1 MQDMGRRGLQL
12 LIALIVIVPARAQD
26 YPVRPIR
33 AIVQAGAG
41 SAVDV
46 IPRAV
51 FDQLSGQLGQPIIV
65 ENRPGA
71 GGTLASAAIAKS
83 EPDGY
88 AILVASS
95 AHTIAP
101 WMHSNLPYDTARDL
115 SAIIAIGRLPTVLVT
130 SPAKGQKSI
139 QDLIAVARAKPGSLT
154 YVSTGVGSATHFSA
168 ERFLASAGIE
178 AVHIPMKGGP
188 EALTEVLAGRA
199 DFYFCPLATALPYIR
214 DGKLSARVL
223 NGEQRAAELPDV
235 PTTAEAGLHDANY
248 VFWIGLFA
256 PSKTPRAIIERLY
269 QETAKVM
276 EAPLLRAKLEALG
289 VVPMPL
295 SPTEFDSYV
304 KDEIARNEA
313 LVRAVQVR

>member
-1 MQDMGRRGLQL
+1 MQTMGRRSLQL
-12 LIALIVIVPARAQD
+12 LIALVAIVPARAQD
-26 YPVRPIR
+26 YPVKPIR

-46 IPRAV
+46 IPRVV
-51 FDQLSGQLGQPIIV
+51 FDQLSAQLGQPIIV
-65 ENRPGA
+65 ENRAGA
-71 GGTLASAAIAKS
+71 GGTLATAAVAKS

-88 AILVASS
+88 AILAASS

-101 WMHSNLPYDTARDL
+101 WMHPNLPYDTARDL

-130 SPAKGQKSI
+130 SPAKGQHTI
-139 QDLIAVARAKPGSLT
+139 QDLIALAKARPGSLIYT
-154 YVSTGVGSATHFSA
+154 STGVGSATHFSA

-178 AVHIPMKGGP
+178 AVHVPMRGGP
-188 EALTEVLAGRA
+188 EALTEVMAGRS

-214 DGKLSARVL
+214 DGKLLALVL
-223 NGEQRAAELPDV
+223 NGEQRAAELPEV

-256 PSKTPRAIIERLY
+256 PSNTPRAIIERLY
-269 QETAKVM
+269 QETGRAM
-276 EAPLLRAKLEALG
+276 ETPVVRAKLKGLG

-295 SPTEFDSYV
+295 SPTGFDSYV
-304 KDEIARNEA
+304 KDEIVTNEA
-313 LVRAVQVR
+313 LVRAVQIR